1 MVLTVLLAGTAVM
14 RGQDDTLG
22 EAIQLRPETPQFKE
36 KVQKVKD
43 TMDFHN
49 LINNDNPYASNAAEL
64 PRGSIFPVIFEPIR
78 NIKFSRSVYKVT
90 SFLDFTPYVTFFE
103 NFERYIKN
111 FLEDVQDP
119 NKVDMVRDP
128 TKLSQANKEWHKY
141 FPEQLKDLNCSDS
154 TICVTYPE
162 KLCYQWYI
170 STCMSRQHY
179 KHMLSEVEYLQKVY
193 NQVKTTFYQA
203 INHVGNRSENNKEK
217 DPGVTKPYN
226 TPMSVREA
234 RHLQKQLDTLGGRKT
249 RVKRFFDLLATGI
262 LGYGVYTNRK
272 DIETIKKNIQILKED
287 NARQDRNINLLAR
300 HLRKTISRVR
310 QHDVMLRSLSV
321 RLIRLQYNLMGQMQ
335 ITNYNIFSTMIL
347 RDASYTL
354 SRLLAGL
361 TAASQNAEAVYSY
374 LRVMSTH
381 KLDPTVIPIPQ
392 LIELL
397 REVEEDIKGS
407 PRLALP
413 IDPYG
418 NQVEDYYKIIK
429 ITPHI
434 IEDLLVVMVTIPL
447 TDVSMQMNVYQVH
460 NLPAVHPK
468 LNVSVTYELE
478 GKYLAVGQDEHYLAL
493 PSETDLSVCLATGG
507 GLCKLNQALYPSD
520 RVNWCVYALYKQDQ
534 EAVNKH
540 CTYNFQKRTGNL
552 AQNLGGYLWAISSLA
567 TEKLQVRC
575 LKETHIEEIKPP
587 LQIVYIGDGCEGYSP
602 SLATT
607 ARTEITT
614 SRDFIG
620 RPGFFTKFNKVYQ
633 GSPILSLWNQIT
645 LESLTEK
652 EAASMVQV
660 LPELEQLKLSDIDQS
675 VRKLKEYSFH
685 LPQWVYLVI
694 IIVSVLAILVS
705 IGIIIWKVYSMRG
718 AFKEVKTLLGD
729 RPDVGKVVKAG
740 KLVKNLVTKD
750 ISYESSPR
758 TKDAREPLKRNLNT
772 SGTTRILKAI
782 EEEFAENPRRA
793 QKYLNKLQA
802 NTLSSISES
811 EAETDS

>member
-1 MVLTVLLAGTAVM
+1 ME
-14 RGQDDTLG
+14 DDTLG
-22 EAIQLRPETPQFKE
+22 EAIQLRPEAPQFKE
-36 KVQKVKD
+36 RIQKVKE
-43 TMDFHN
+43 TTDFHD
-49 LINNDNPYASNAAEL
+49 LINNDNPYTSNVAEL
-64 PRGSIFPVIFEPIR
+64 PRGSIFLVIFEPIR

-119 NKVDMVRDP
+119 SKVDMIRDP
-128 TKLSQANKEWHKY
+128 TKLSQVNKELLKY
-141 FPEQLKDLNCSDS
+141 FPGQLNDLNCSNS
-154 TICVTYPE
+154 TICVRYLE

-170 STCMSRQHY
+170 STCMNRQHY
-179 KHMLSEVEYLQKVY
+179 EHMLSEVEYLPKVY
-193 NQVKTTFYQA
+193 KHVKTTFFQA
-203 INHVGNRSENNKEK
+203 INHVGNRSENNKEREPETVK
-217 DPGVTKPYN
+217 QFS
-226 TPMSVREA
+226 TPMTVREA
-234 RHLQKQLDTLGGRKT
+234 RHLQKQLDILGGKKT

-272 DIETIKKNIQILKED
+272 DIETIKKNIQVLKED
-287 NARQDRNINLLAR
+287 NARQGRNINLLIR

-321 RLIRLQYNLMGQMQ
+321 RLIRLKYSLMGQMQ
-335 ITNYNIFSTMIL
+335 ITNYNSFSTMIL

-361 TAASQNAEAVYSY
+361 AAASQNAEAVYSY

-381 KLDPTVIPIPQ
+381 RLDPTVIPIPQ

-397 REVEEDIKGS
+397 EEVEEDIKGS

-413 IDPYG
+413 IDPRG

-434 IEDLLVVMVTIPL
+434 IQDLLVVMVTIPL
-447 TDVSMQMNVYQVH
+447 TDISMQMNVYQVH

-493 PSETDLSVCLATGG
+493 PSETDLSVCLATGR

-575 LKETHIEEIKPP
+575 LKETHIEEIRPP

-620 RPGFFTKFNKVYQ
+620 RPSFFIQFNKVYQ
-633 GSPILSLWNQIT
+633 KSSTLSLWNQIS

-652 EAASMVQV
+652 EAAAMVQA
-660 LPELEQLKLSDIDQS
+660 LPELEQLKLSDIDQNIG
-675 VRKLKEYSFH
+675 KIKGYSFH

-729 RPDVGKVVKAG
+729 KPDVGKVVKAG
-740 KLVKNLVTKD
+740 KFVKNLMTKD
-750 ISYESSPR
+750 ASYESSPR
-758 TKDAREPLKRNLNT
+758 TKDVREPPRKNLNT
-772 SGTTRILKAI
+772 SGTTRIFRAI
-782 EEEFAENPRRA
+782 EEEFADNPKRA
-793 QKYLNKLQA
+793 QKYLNKLK
-802 NTLSSISES
+802 TSKLSSIPES
-811 EAETDS
+811 KVETDS